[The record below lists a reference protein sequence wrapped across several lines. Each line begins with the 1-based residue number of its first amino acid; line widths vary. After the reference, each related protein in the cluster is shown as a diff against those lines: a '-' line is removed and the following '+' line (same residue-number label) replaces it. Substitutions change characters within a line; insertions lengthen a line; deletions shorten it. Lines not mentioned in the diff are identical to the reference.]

1 VTKRELKILKEIL
14 EKKKAGLLDT
24 ANRTK
29 EEEITMDPDDLP
41 DDLDLAASE
50 INQSLTLRLR
60 DRERFLI
67 TKIDAAFEQIEA
79 GNYGLCKECE
89 EPIGFQRLK
98 VRPVTT
104 LCIRCKE
111 EQERLEKMTVDE
123 KTA

>member
-1 VTKRELKILKEIL
+1 MTKKELKILKGIL
-14 EKKKAGLLDT
+14 DQKKAALQDT

-29 EEEITMDPDDLP
+29 EEEITMDPDDLA

-50 INQSLTLRLR
+50 INQALTLRLR

-67 TKIDAAFEQIEA
+67 SKIDSALEQIKDGE
-79 GNYGLCKECE
+79 YGYCEECE
-89 EPIGFQRLK
+89 EPIGFERLK

-111 EQERLEKMTVDE
+111 EQERLEKMTVE
-123 KTA
+123 ESSA